1 MTYATNPEWLVAHV
15 LVEDNLVG
23 STDPTAQ
30 SDHRSGKGWTLCGR
44 RPGILWRFTRTS
56 PRGSNLCGQCWAAQQ
71 HRAIMAEQVVI

>member
-15 LVEDNLVG
+15 LVEDN
-23 STDPTAQ
+23 
-30 SDHRSGKGWTLCGR
+30 GWTLCGR